1 MTTVIT
7 GATGF
12 VGSQLLK
19 QVDQPVILT
28 RNAERARQRFAESNV
43 LAYDWDLDSEPPPA
57 EAFNG
62 AQAVIHLAGESVGEG
77 RWTRRKKER
86 ILESRVR
93 GTRHLVDRLGTLEEK
108 PKVLVS
114 ASAVGYYG
122 SQGDNILN
130 ETATTGN
137 DYLADVC
144 QQWEAEAA
152 RAREFG
158 IRVINVRIGIVL
170 GTGGGALKKMLTP
183 FKLGLGGRLGHG
195 NQWMPWIH
203 LSDLVNVLSFAAE
216 HPSFDG
222 PLNATAPNPVTNRD
236 FTRSL
241 GKALRRPTL
250 FPVPGFML
258 RLALGEFGSILLYS
272 QRVVPEAL
280 TGLGY
285 SFRFS
290 DLDTALQ
297 DILAR

>member
-12 VGSQLLK
+12 VGSQLVK

-28 RNAERARQRFAESNV
+28 RNAERARQKFADTTV
-43 LAYDWDLDSEPPPA
+43 QAYDWNLDSEPPPA

-62 AQAVIHLAGESVGEG
+62 ANAVIHLAGESVGEG
-77 RWTRRKKER
+77 RWTGRKKQL
-86 ILESRVR
+86 ILDSRVR
-93 GTRHLVDRLGTLEEK
+93 GTRHLVDRLETLEEK

-122 SQGDNILN
+122 SQGDEILN
-130 ETATTGN
+130 ETAATGN

-144 QQWEAEAA
+144 QQWESEAA

-170 GTGGGALKKMLTP
+170 GAGGGALKKMLTP
-183 FKLGLGGRLGHG
+183 FKLGVGGRLGHG
-195 NQWMPWIH
+195 RQWMPWIH
-203 LSDLVNVLSFAAE
+203 LSDLVHILSFAAE
-216 HPSFDG
+216 HPTFDG
-222 PLNATAPNPVTNRD
+222 PLNATSPNPVTNRD

-241 GKALRRPTL
+241 GKAVRRPAI

-258 RLALGEFGSILLYS
+258 RLALGEFGGILLHS
-272 QRVVPEAL
+272 QRVVPEAI

-285 SFRFS
+285 SFQFP

-297 DILAR
+297 NILAR

>member
-12 VGSQLLK
+12 VGSQLVK
-19 QVDQPVILT
+19 QVDQPVILS
-28 RNAERARQRFAESNV
+28 RNAERARQRFADTTV
-43 LAYDWDLDSEPPPA
+43 QAYDWDLNSEPPPA
-57 EAFNG
+57 EAFDG
-62 AQAVIHLAGESVGEG
+62 ANAVIHLAGESVGEG
-77 RWTRRKKER
+77 RWTSRKKQL
-86 ILESRVR
+86 ILDSRVQ
-93 GTRHLVDRLGTLEEK
+93 GTRHLVDRLETLKEK

-122 SQGDNILN
+122 SQGDEILN

-144 QQWEAEAA
+144 QQWESEAA

-170 GTGGGALKKMLTP
+170 GAGGGALKKMLTP
-183 FKLGLGGRLGHG
+183 FKLGVGGRLGHG
-195 NQWMPWIH
+195 RQWMPWIH
-203 LSDLVNVLSFAAE
+203 LSDLVRILSFAAE
-216 HPSFDG
+216 HASFDG
-222 PLNATAPNPVTNRD
+222 PLNATSPNPVTNRD

-241 GKALRRPTL
+241 GKAVRRPTI

-258 RLALGEFGSILLYS
+258 RLALGEFGGILLHS
-272 QRVVPEAL
+272 QRVVPEAV

-285 SFRFS
+285 SFQFP

-297 DILAR
+297 NILAR